1 MTSDTTK
8 TLTIRF
14 PEALHQA
21 AREAAERSQ
30 ISLNT
35 LVQTAT
41 ETYLRQRDDE
51 ALFDSFSRLGEDLAE
66 CDVEFAREAQ
76 REAVERAES

>member
-1 MTSDTTK
+1 MTSETTK
-8 TLTIRF
+8 TLTIRL

-21 AREAAERSQ
+21 AREAADRSQ

-41 ETYLRQRDDE
+41 ETYLRHREEE
-51 ALFDSFSRLGEDLAE
+51 ALFESFSRLGEELTE

-76 REAVERAES
+76 REVVERAG